1 METEKEYINTSDTKN
16 EFNNIV
22 KDISIKTIISM
33 DEQIKDAQY
42 VPKNDDE
49 NEDTMLEVK
58 MVKVV
63 SVELNKSMIKG
74 VSGINYF
81 RHLLKI

>member
-1 METEKEYINTSDTKN
+1 
-16 EFNNIV
+16 
-22 KDISIKTIISM
+22 M
-33 DEQIKDAQY
+33 DEQNKDSQY

-49 NEDTMLEVK
+49 NEDTILEVK